1 MGDDALE
8 ERARELAGEIS
19 AAEANLAAV
28 LAEVERRGLHS
39 DWECRDVVRFAG
51 WHLQY
56 APGRARGLVEVGRAM
71 ETLPVVAEAVA
82 DGTLSFDKA
91 KSIVR
96 VAAPETERA
105 LVDMALHATTAQTQ
119 RICGKW
125 GKVAQRE
132 NAEPNAETP
141 SRQLPELLVVTDDD
155 GIELRIRFDHVH
167 GQLVLASIDAEAKAI
182 RNERKASAAVDPTRV
197 NDPNGVPAC
206 DEDRTVD
213 KLTVAEWRALG
224 LLRLAERSASEQPE
238 GLQASGFD
246 TTVVVHVGIDTLY
259 GPDLPD
265 PELADPEL
273 ADPELADPELADPEL
288 ADPAGS
294 TVDDRSEQ
302 HRQRDEMA
310 ELEPAGVK
318 LRRDIAR
325 WLACDTGLLTVIEDR
340 DGNPLHLGKRKSS
353 VPPAIRKAVMSR
365 YRTCAW
371 PGCTATAVQMHHTH
385 HRADGGHDDV
395 ESIVPEC
402 LEHHQ
407 LIHTHGIWIT
417 IDTNGTV
424 HHWRPDGT
432 EIHANP
438 APDHGTVNALDAPQ
452 RLTHRRLALGA
463 DPTETARQPRWHG
476 DPFHLG
482 DCIEAIQARRDHA
495 LQRTHPTRNGPPPT
509 STDELRLATGEQGA
523 TPRPPDRCTVGA
535 VRVGAAHGNR
545 DCAPEHRSG
554 KRVRFV
560 EQPDGGRVDGG
571 SSGGGSGAGERCAG

>member
-28 LAEVERRGLHS
+28 LAEVERRGIPS
-39 DWECRDVVRFAG
+39 AWECRDVERFAG

-56 APGRARGLVEVGRAM
+56 APARARALADVGRAM
-71 ETLPVVAEAVA
+71 SELPVVAEAVA

-125 GKVAQRE
+125 GKVDEREKTDPETGEPVEQR
-132 NAEPNAETP
+132 P
-141 SRQLPELLVVTDDD
+141 RMLVVTDDD

-167 GQLVLASIDAEAKAI
+167 GQLVLASIDSEAKAI
-182 RNERKASAAVDPTRV
+182 RNERKAAAASDPAKT
-197 NDPNGVPAC
+197 NDPDGRPAC

-224 LLRLAERSASEQPE
+224 LLRLAERSASEQPD

-265 PELADPEL
+265 PARGGTDER
-273 ADPELADPELADPEL
+273 
-288 ADPAGS
+288 
-294 TVDDRSEQ
+294 TEQ
-302 HRQRDEMA
+302 HRRRDEMA
-310 ELEPAGVK
+310 ELEPTGVK

-325 WLACDTGLLTVIEDR
+325 FLACDAGLLTVIEDR
-340 DGNPLHLGKRKSS
+340 DGNPLHVGKRKSS
-353 VPPAIRKAVMSR
+353 VPAAIRKAVMSR

-385 HRADGGHDDV
+385 HRGAGGHDDV

-402 LEHHQ
+402 LDHHQ
-407 LIHTHGIWIT
+407 QIHTHGIWIT
-417 IDTNGTV
+417 IDTDGTV
-424 HHWRPDGT
+424 HHRRPDGT
-432 EIHANP
+432 EIVANP
-438 APDHGTVNALDAPQ
+438 AADHPGTVNALDAPGK
-452 RLTHRRLALGA
+452 LADRRLALGA
-463 DPTETARQPRWHG
+463 DPAETARQPRWHG

-482 DCIEAIQARRDHA
+482 DCIEAIQTRRDHA
-495 LQRTHPTRNGPPPT
+495 LRRTHPTREGPSPN
-509 STDELRLATGEQGA
+509 L
-523 TPRPPDRCTVGA
+523 
-535 VRVGAAHGNR
+535 N
-545 DCAPEHRSG
+545 
-554 KRVRFV
+554 
-560 EQPDGGRVDGG
+560 
-571 SSGGGSGAGERCAG
+571 